1 MTDAAASP
9 PAESLAVDLPRRAA
23 EDPDRT
29 GLHFEDGRS
38 WTYREWAQWAT
49 GVAAGLRERGVG
61 EGDRVAIFLPN
72 SPELV
77 FALFGAWYAGAVPVT
92 VSSLYNRDELDKSLA
107 EVEPALV
114 VVAAEIPGLGIAQ
127 ATIDAA
133 GGGDLVAAGGEPA
146 TPPAPADA
154 ETDGAILFTGGTTG
168 SPKAVR
174 LSHAGLRGALRRLAT
189 ASKGGRP
196 GPYPLAPPEVTPN
209 LLVLPLFHSGGQH
222 ALLFALH
229 VGRASVL
236 TRRFSVDGVSRLVDE
251 YAIDNL
257 FLMPTMVFDL
267 AEAPPEVTLESVR
280 SVLVA
285 GQALDPHVRRRF
297 EERYEIPILESYG
310 STEIGHVA
318 GWTAKDMREG
328 RWKPGAAGR
337 LYDGV
342 EVEIRDE
349 EGNALG
355 PDEVGEICVR
365 TGLTKG
371 YVVKGEES
379 AGVLVGED
387 GWVHSGDIGRI
398 DADGVL
404 FLSGR
409 QRDMIKTGGF
419 QVWPAELETEL
430 RSHPWVAD
438 VAIVA
443 APDPRL
449 GEIPQAIVVLAEEA
463 AGADRQEIADA
474 LAAHLRDRL
483 AHFKA
488 ARSVAF
494 AEQLPR
500 TAAGKI
506 DRAALARM
514 IDSVESFQPVIRA

>member
-1 MTDAAASP
+1 MSDTYGTS
-9 PAESLAVDLPRRAA
+9 AENLAVDLQRRAA
-23 EDPDRT
+23 EAPEET

-38 WTYREWAQWAT
+38 WTYREWALWAT
-49 GVAAGLRERGVG
+49 GVAAGLRERGV
-61 EGDRVAIFLPN
+61 EPGDRVAIFLPN
-72 SPELV
+72 GPELV

-92 VSSLYNRDELDKSLA
+92 VSSLYNEAELAKSLD
-107 EVEPALV
+107 EVEPKL
-114 VVAAEIPGLGIAQ
+114 
-127 ATIDAA
+127 
-133 GGGDLVAAGGEPA
+133 LVAAAAPAGAGAVPVAVLDTAGESDLGPASGEPGE
-146 TPPAPADA
+146 PPAPADPEA
-154 ETDGAILFTGGTTG
+154 DGAILFTGGTTG

-174 LSHAGLRGALRRLAT
+174 LAHSGLRSALRRLAT
-189 ASKGGRP
+189 ASKGGKP
-196 GPYPLAPPEVTPN
+196 GPYPLAPADVSPN

-229 VGRASVL
+229 VGRSSVL
-236 TRRFSVDGVSRLVDE
+236 ARRFSVESVSRLVDE
-251 YAIDNL
+251 HAIDNL

-267 AEAPPEVTLESVR
+267 AAAPPEVKLASVR

-297 EERYEIPILESYG
+297 EERYEIPILENYG

-318 GWTAKDMREG
+318 GWTARDMREG

-342 EVEIRDE
+342 EVEIRD
-349 EGNALG
+349 GDGVALG
-355 PDEVGEICVR
+355 TDEVGEICVR

-371 YVVKGEES
+371 YVSKGEES
-379 AGVLVGED
+379 VGVLVGED
-387 GWVHSGDIGRI
+387 GWVRSGDMGRI

-430 RSHPWVAD
+430 RAHPFVAD

-449 GEIPQAIVVLAEEA
+449 GEIPQAVVVPTAEAE
-463 AGADRQEIADA
+463 GIDRQEVADQ
-474 LAAHLRDRL
+474 LAAHLRERL

-494 AEQLPR
+494 VESLPR
-500 TAAGKI
+500 TEAGKV
-506 DRAALARM
+506 DRAALGRLTGEA
-514 IDSVESFQPVIRA
+514 ESFRPTAKS